1 VREIQ
6 DQFFFAFSEAF
17 SCFFSEDFDF
27 LSFAI
32 EDTPPSRGGIYL
44 LLISL
49 DIYFVLQEPSDLK
62 IRNEWVII
70 IAIWPEPSRDRAGGR
85 GSVMRPS

>member
-1 VREIQ
+1 SCTAKTLHPLPARRLERSFEPAHGKWGVREIQ

-49 DIYFVLQEPSDLK
+49 DIYFVL
-62 IRNEWVII
+62 
-70 IAIWPEPSRDRAGGR
+70 
-85 GSVMRPS
+85 